1 MYVESISVKVLNFE
15 RVNGGQ
21 AVLDDGTEK
30 ELMSAS

>member
-1 MYVESISVKVLNFE
+1 MSVEFTSVKVLNYE